1 MTDELSSGGAAYD
14 TDGTETPL
22 EIPAELPILPLRD
35 TVLFPNSFMPLAVA
49 REASVRLIDEATATG
64 RMIGVFTQ
72 REAAT
77 EEPLQEDLYTIGT
90 ATHIHKMFKLPD
102 GSLRLIVQGLARIRL
117 DGIAQ
122 TRPYLRG
129 AVSAAEEVLRDEDHL
144 EIDALQRNIKSNFQ
158 QVVSLSPLL
167 SDDLQALAVNIT
179 DPGKLADFIASSLTT
194 IGTAVKQEV
203 LDTLDIRARMDS
215 LNRLLIKELEVL
227 ELGSKIQSQVQSEV
241 GKNQREYFLREQM
254 KAIQK
259 ELGEGDE
266 QAKEIDELRSKIE
279 AAGMPESVK
288 KETLRE
294 LDRLSK
300 MPVAAAEY
308 TVSRTYLDWIVA
320 LPWSRRTEDAID
332 LKRTKEVLDA
342 DHSGLEKVKD
352 RVLEY
357 LAVRKLNPDVKG
369 PILCFLGPP
378 GVGKTSLARSIANSL
393 GRKFVRVSLGGMRDE
408 AEIRGHRRTY
418 IGALPGQVIQ
428 GLRRAESKNPVFI
441 LDEIDKLGADFRG
454 DPASAL
460 LEVLDPEQNNTFR
473 DHYLDVPFDLSEVLF
488 LTTANVLDPVPPAL
502 RDRMEVLELAG
513 YTEEE
518 KLKIALE
525 HLIAKQVKNHGLTE
539 AYVEFTEPAIR
550 SVIRNYTREAGV
562 RNLEREIGALC
573 RKIARRR
580 AEGDETKVTVTAELV
595 NEFLGA
601 PTFLD
606 EEIENRTK
614 DPGVAVGLAWTPA
627 GGEVL
632 FVEASRM
639 QGAGSL
645 TLTGHLGDV
654 MKESA
659 RTALSWF
666 RSNAPHYGVDP
677 AFYKDAE
684 IHLHVPSGA
693 IPKDGPSAGVTMVA
707 ALASELTGRAVRG
720 DVAMTGEITL
730 SGRVLPVGGIK
741 EKVLAARR
749 HGVTRSDPAAPERE
763 EHPRGPDRG
772 AAARADDSLRVG
784 NRRRARARSDP
795 VVRPDSRGA
804 SAARLLRQND
814 GELNGSDHPQSHH
827 RLHIGDL
834 AATDHIPDVGQ
845 RECLRLDVFVFVECG
860 GFGRIG
866 EAGEAKED
874 HFLVAITRCRV
885 QRPEPDDRCRHLPD
899 LLMALAPRRLF
910 WRFPGIDAARGELP
924 EPLADGVA
932 ILPDQDDVARF
943 GDRNQHH

>member
-1 MTDELSSGGAAYD
+1 MSDRDESLLDETAAA
-14 TDGTETPL
+14 ERPL
-22 EIPAELPILPLRD
+22 VIPPELPILPLRD
-35 TVLFPNSFMPLAVA
+35 TVLYPNSFMPLAVA
-49 REASVRLIDEATATG
+49 REASVKLIDEATSSG

-72 REAAT
+72 REASV
-77 EEPLQEDLYTIGT
+77 EEPLQEDLYPIGV

-102 GSLRLIVQGLARIRL
+102 GSLRLIVQGLARVRL
-117 DGIAQ
+117 DRIVQ
-122 TRPYLRG
+122 TRPYLKA
-129 AVSAAEEVLRDEDHL
+129 AVTTAEELLRDEDHL

-167 SDDLQALAVNIT
+167 SDDLQALSSNIT

-194 IGTAVKQEV
+194 LGTPVKQEV
-203 LDTLDIRARMDS
+203 LETLDIRARMDS

-241 GKNQREYFLREQM
+241 GKNQREYFLREQL

-259 ELGEGDE
+259 ELGEGDD
-266 QAKEIDELRSKIE
+266 QAKEIDELRTKID
-279 AAGMPESVK
+279 AAGMPEAVK
-288 KETLRE
+288 KEALRE

-308 TVSRTYLDWIVA
+308 TVSRTYLDWLVA
-320 LPWSRRTEDAID
+320 LPWAKRTEDAID
-332 LKRTKEVLDA
+332 LRRTKEVLDA

-378 GVGKTSLARSIANSL
+378 GVGKTSLARSIASSM

-441 LDEIDKLGADFRG
+441 LDEIDKLGSDFRG

-488 LTTANVLDPVPPAL
+488 LTTANVLDPIPPPL

-518 KLKIALE
+518 KLKIAIE
-525 HLIAKQVKNHGLTE
+525 HLIEKQVRNHGLTPE
-539 AYVEFTEPAIR
+539 QLEFTEPAIR
-550 SVIRNYTREAGV
+550 AVIRGYTREAGV

-573 RKIARRR
+573 RKVARKR
-580 AEGDETKVTVTAELV
+580 AEGDESRVVITPDLV
-595 NEFLGA
+595 VEMLGA

-639 QGAGSL
+639 QGGGSL

-666 RSNAPHYGVDP
+666 RANAKRYSVDP
-677 AFYKDAE
+677 SFYKDAE

-693 IPKDGPSAGVTMVA
+693 IPKDGPSAGVTMVTT
-707 ALASELTGRAVRG
+707 LASELTGRPVRG
-720 DVAMTGEITL
+720 DIAMTGEITL

-749 HGVTRSDPAAPERE
+749 HGIRE
-763 EHPRGPDRG
+763 VILPRQNEKNIKEDLT
-772 AAARADDSLRVG
+772 DE
-784 NRRRARARSDP
+784 
-795 VVRPDSRGA
+795 
-804 SAARLLRQND
+804 LRQ
-814 GELNGSDHPQSHH
+814 ELTIHYVSHIEEVLALALQPSASQTH
-827 RLHIGDL
+827 TGMPLD
-834 AATDHIPDVGQ
+834 AATV
-845 RECLRLDVFVFVECG
+845 
-860 GFGRIG
+860 
-866 EAGEAKED
+866 
-874 HFLVAITRCRV
+874 
-885 QRPEPDDRCRHLPD
+885 
-899 LLMALAPRRLF
+899 
-910 WRFPGIDAARGELP
+910 
-924 EPLADGVA
+924 
-932 ILPDQDDVARF
+932 
-943 GDRNQHH
+943 